1 MATQR
6 VTALDRRLRH
16 ACADRGLVPHLG
28 TVTLLAMGV
37 AVMVG
42 TGIFVLTGE
51 AAAEYAGPAVGLSFG
66 LAGLAALFTA
76 LSFAELAA
84 TVDTSG
90 GTYSYIYVVMGPFV
104 AWLIGWNLLLEY
116 VMGAAMIA
124 VGWSGYFANM
134 LGSLGLDVPS
144 AVQGGPFDQ
153 PAGVLNLPALVLI
166 ALLAALLMRGVS
178 ESTRVNNVLT
188 VVKVA
193 ALVVFVVAGAFFV
206 SSANYSPFIPP
217 ADGFGE
223 FGATGVIRAAGVVFI
238 AFLGFDTVASAA
250 REARDPARTVPIAV
264 IGSLLLATA
273 LYVAVAT
280 IMVGL
285 EDYANLDVPDP
296 LSTALQPHR
305 ELDWV
310 RTVVNVS
317 AALGLA
323 AGVLSLI
330 FGQSRIIMR
339 MADDGFVPSA
349 VSRVNPTSHTPNRA
363 IAVTAGLCMLV
374 AALVPLNVL
383 AQLISA
389 GTLLAFALISWAVID
404 LRRKRPDLPRPFR
417 IPGGPIAPIVGIVT
431 SLGVFFLLPPA
442 TFPRLILWMAA
453 GVAIY
458 VFYSRARAAKVIEDL
473 IEAEEDPERA

>member
-1 MATQR
+1 MATQP
-6 VTALDRRLRH
+6 VTRLDRRLRH

-51 AAAEYAGPAVGLSFG
+51 AAAEYAGPAVGVSFA

-84 TVDTSG
+84 AVNTSG
-90 GTYSYIYVVMGPFV
+90 GTYSYVYVIFGPLL
-104 AWLIGWNLLLEY
+104 AWLVGWNLLLEY

-124 VGWSGYFANM
+124 VGWSGYFTNM
-134 LGSLGLDVPS
+134 LGSVGVDVPD
-144 AVQGGPFDQ
+144 AVRTGPFEE

-178 ESTRVNNVLT
+178 ESARVNNLLT
-188 VVKVA
+188 VVKVT
-193 ALVVFVVAGAFFV
+193 ALVVFVVAGLFV
-206 SSANYSPFIPP
+206 VADSNYSPFIPP
-217 ADGFGE
+217 SEGFGE
-223 FGATGVIRAAGVVFI
+223 FGVSGVFRAAGVVFI

-250 REARDPARTVPIAV
+250 REARRPERTVPMAV
-264 IGSLLLATA
+264 VGSLLLATA

-280 IMVGL
+280 VMVGL

-296 LSTALQPHR
+296 LATALQPH
-305 ELDWV
+305 EQLDWV
-310 RTVVNVS
+310 RTVVNIS

-323 AGVLSLI
+323 AGVLSLL
-330 FGQSRIIMR
+330 FGQSRILMR
-339 MADDGFVPSA
+339 MADDGLVPSA
-349 VSRVNPTSHTPNRA
+349 IARVSRTTHTPDRA
-363 IAVTAGLCMLV
+363 ISITAGLCMGV
-374 AALVPLNVL
+374 AALVPLDVL

-389 GTLLAFALISWAVID
+389 GTLLAFAIVSYAVID
-404 LRRKRPDLPRPFR
+404 LRRRRPDLPRPFR
-417 IPGGPIAPIVGIVT
+417 IPGGPVAPVLGIVT
-431 SLGVFFLLPPA
+431 SLGVFVLLPPP
-442 TFPRLILWMAA
+442 TFPRLILWMVA

-458 VFYSRARAAKVIEDL
+458 VLYSRARAAKVIDDL
-473 IEAEEDPERA
+473 IEVEEDPERG